1 MPHPRDSHPPNA
13 SAACLHLVAAAGRD
27 VLDACLA
34 QVSTGDYVVFLDA
47 GVLQLL
53 QSQAAFATAADA
65 VSYAAVDLRAHGLLD
80 AALAARVDVVDD
92 AGICDLLARFGHC
105 LTWR

>member
-1 MPHPRDSHPPNA
+1 
-13 SAACLHLVAAAGRD
+13 VAAAGRD

-53 QSQAAFATAADA
+53 QSPGALATAAEA
-65 VSYAAVDLRAHGLLD
+65 VSFAAADLRAHGLLD
-80 AALAARVDVVDD
+80 AARNARVDIVDD
-92 AGICDLLARFGHC
+92 AGICALLARCGHC

>member
-1 MPHPRDSHPPNA
+1 MQHPGNSHPPNVPT
-13 SAACLHLVAAAGRD
+13 ACLHLVAAAGRD

-34 QVSTGDYVVFLDA
+34 QVSAGDHVVFLDA

-53 QSQAAFATAADA
+53 QSPATLATAADG
-65 VSYAAVDLRAHGLLD
+65 VSFAATDLRAHGLLD
-80 AALAARVDVVDD
+80 AAREARVDVVDD
-92 AGICDLLARFGHC
+92 AGICALLARCRHS